1 MDVKAVSVL
10 RRYKSPVNI
19 AVGTA
24 LCAILATLASLL
36 FARSSWRGL
45 LPLAFVVV
53 VLLLARRFGVTV
65 SVTGSVV
72 AAIIFA
78 LMLFDPI
85 RSVRIHDDTARM
97 SLGWMIVGSVALSYL
112 FYPTSSATHRDRN
125 RH

>member
-1 MDVKAVSVL
+1 MQASSVL
-10 RRYKSPVNI
+10 HRYQRPINI

-24 LCAILATLASLL
+24 FCAALASLFSLL
-36 FARSSWRGL
+36 FARTAWRGL
-45 LPLAFVVV
+45 LPLAFVFV

-78 LMLFDPI
+78 LMLFEPV
-85 RSVRIHDDTARM
+85 RSVRISDDSARV

-112 FYPTSSATHRDRN
+112 FYPASSVNHRRRN